1 MEKLNQK
8 VLKIMELCLLLNSSP
23 TERAITGIKP
33 TVFCAF
39 SGHICGL
46 SVSIHRY
53 GWSAEF
59 PDDSFSVYLREDDAL
74 EDLTQI
80 QNTLETL
87 YQEQLEAKEHESV

>member
-1 MEKLNQK
+1 MKKVNEK

-46 SVSIHRY
+46 RVSIHRY
-53 GWSAEF
+53 GWRAEY
-59 PDDSFSVYLREDDAL
+59 PDDSFTVYLSKDDAL

-87 YQEQLEAKEHESV
+87 YQEQLEAKEHEAV